1 MENKNKNH
9 AYFLNLNPE
18 KISSAFR
25 LFRRLG
31 IKPVFDENQ
40 YFTELREKNVNQI
53 TLLVHNKK
61 AWTWAGGV
69 SENKSEH
76 LSDISPAEMLK
87 ILGLP
92 AADKIPSVELND
104 LLKENLNDIYW
115 LETDKNMPRTEIAGQ
130 CYQLGLIYENEL
142 EGLANYP
149 WPTDRLLVINNKIYG
164 SENIISEEIRK
175 ELGISSDKE
184 IRTVR
189 LNDLAKRHEE
199 DIRLVQNDHSG
210 KRNYPELS
218 EERQTKAVTLAAIDA
233 DYQNVL
239 DVPLAIID
247 QQIADAMAAR
257 DGKTLAVI
265 PNEFIT
271 EAMCLN
277 AVNDDGMALQ
287 YVPEKFYSDELFER
301 AIENDGWALQF
312 VPEQHK
318 TKEMCQLA
326 LEQVLNMDYGGHV
339 IVKYIPYPDIG
350 LNIFKDA
357 VDIYDASDVLKTF
370 PKEIINKEIALE
382 AIKQDINCFGLIPQ
396 DTKTSYFYDEAV
408 KINGWMLQH
417 VPEEMK
423 TPQMCLAAK
432 DASPDPEYEHLGLVA
447 YVPFPNVCMEYLKE
461 ASGNIDVYEVFTAI
475 RKDVLNPDIVQLAID
490 LDANCF
496 KFVPDD
502 LKTEELCLKVIKETG
517 ASGEVFDYI
526 PEHLKTDQ
534 TYKLAVETNETALK
548 WVPIEKRSYEMCL
561 SAVERDG
568 YQLEFVPERMKT
580 EDICQIALDNCDKP
594 VTVQGYNVI
603 SDIPY
608 PDICLKAIEKFELN
622 VEPLVLYGFINE
634 NVYNQSQEIARR
646 AIQAD
651 GLCIGYIPDKFLN
664 EELALTAVSN
674 TYETVKV
681 LSQIP
686 DELCSLELC
695 ERIAKIQPSA
705 IIFLP
710 DEKITPE
717 LCLMALKNYNP
728 TLYGEKD
735 DTNLI
740 NKFPE
745 EIKKGKNIFTFNQR
759 LEKILTDKDK
769 LTFTEVKDIYQGG
782 TVKVQQVKNGE
793 KILKNGHLSYDRRM
807 DKFIITQGQRQEDK
821 LSNPLLSLK
830 KGKRI

>member
-1 MENKNKNH
+1 MENRNKKH

-18 KISSAFR
+18 EIPSAFR
-25 LFRRLG
+25 LFRRLD
-31 IKPVFDENQ
+31 IKPVFDENK
-40 YFTELREKNVNQI
+40 YFKGLKEKNVSQT
-53 TLLVHNKK
+53 TLLIHNKK
-61 AWTWAGGV
+61 AWTWADGV
-69 SENKSEH
+69 SENKSGN

-92 AADKIPSVELND
+92 TADKIPTVEAED
-104 LLKENLNDIYW
+104 LLKDRLNGIYW
-115 LETDKNMPRTEIAGQ
+115 LETDKNMPRTEIASQ
-130 CYQLGLIYENEL
+130 CYQLGLIYQDEL

-149 WPTDRLLVINNKIYG
+149 WPTDRLLVVNNKIYG
-164 SENIISEEIRK
+164 SENIIGEQVKK
-175 ELGISSDKE
+175 ELGISPDKE
-184 IRTVR
+184 IGTVR
-189 LNDLAKRHEE
+189 LDDLIKRHEE
-199 DIRLVQNDHSG
+199 DLHMVQNDHSG
-210 KRNYPELS
+210 RLSYAELPEH
-218 EERQTKAVTLAAIDA
+218 RKTKAVTLAAIEA
-233 DYQNVL
+233 DYQNIL
-239 DVPLAIID
+239 YVPSALID
-247 QQIADAMAAR
+247 QPIADAMVNR
-257 DGKTLAVI
+257 DGKALALI
-265 PNEFIT
+265 PDELIT
-271 EAMCLN
+271 ADMCMN

-287 YVPEKFYSDELFER
+287 YVPGKFYSNALFER
-301 AIENDGWALQF
+301 AIESDGWALQF

-326 LEQVLNMDYGGHV
+326 LEQVLNMDYEGHA

-350 LNIFKDA
+350 LNIFKDTL
-357 VDIYDASDVLKTF
+357 DIYDASDILKTF

-396 DTKTSYFYDEAV
+396 DIRTSDFYDEAV

-432 DASPDPEYEHLGLVA
+432 DVPPDPGYEHLGLVA
-447 YVPFPNVCMEYLKE
+447 YVPFPGVCVEYLKE
-461 ASGNIDVYEVFTAI
+461 AARNVDVHEVFTAI
-475 RKDVLNPDIVQLAID
+475 RKSVLTPDIVQLAID
-490 LDANCF
+490 LDAGCF
-496 KFVPDD
+496 KFVPDN
-502 LKTEELCLKVIKETG
+502 
-517 ASGEVFDYI
+517 
-526 PEHLKTDQ
+526 LKTDQ

-594 VTVQGYNVI
+594 VTVQGYNII

-634 NVYNQSQEIARR
+634 NVYNQSQEIAMR

-681 LSQIP
+681 LLQIP
-686 DELCSLELC
+686 DELCSPELC

-717 LCLMALKNYNP
+717 LCLMALKNYNRI
-728 TLYGEKD
+728 LQQ
-735 DTNLI
+735 
-740 NKFPE
+740 
-745 EIKKGKNIFTFNQR
+745 IFLF
-759 LEKILTDKDK
+759 
-769 LTFTEVKDIYQGG
+769 
-782 TVKVQQVKNGE
+782 
-793 KILKNGHLSYDRRM
+793 
-807 DKFIITQGQRQEDK
+807 
-821 LSNPLLSLK
+821 SLK
-830 KGKRI
+830 IVMLK